1 MDFTARGSLPVLSV
15 FSFLSICRTA
25 TGSNSDAADAKGCV
39 SLLGTFPATFR
50 AQHVQP
56 VG

>member
-1 MDFTARGSLPVLSV
+1 MDFTCRGSLPVLSV

-25 TGSNSDAADAKGCV
+25 TGSSSDAADAKGCV